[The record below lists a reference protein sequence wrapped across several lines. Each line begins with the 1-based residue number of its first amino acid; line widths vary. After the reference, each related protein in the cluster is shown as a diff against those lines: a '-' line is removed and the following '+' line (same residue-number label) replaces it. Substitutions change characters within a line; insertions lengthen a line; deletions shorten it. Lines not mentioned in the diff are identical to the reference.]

1 MAINEQNLLR
11 RIQRLERKCEKMEAR
26 MIYLE
31 KCINCLEFQQHDDTK
46 KLVTL
51 VYNRKGGETR

>member
-1 MAINEQNLLR
+1 MDRNGRNLLR
-11 RIQRLERKCEKMEAR
+11 RIQRLEQKYEKLEAR

-31 KCINCLEFQQHDDTK
+31 KCINCLEYQQHDDTK

-51 VYNRKGGETR
+51 VYNRKGGEPR